1 MVTPEINREF
11 IKRIEQGVNYLTEQI
26 ADIKTLLNKQEPL
39 RDILRELADIRLLV
53 DFIAQ
58 KEKEGVMKK

>member
-11 IKRIEQGVNYLTEQI
+11 IKRLEQGVQYLTEQL
-26 ADIKTLLNKQEPL
+26 ADIKTLLNTQEPL
-39 RDILRELADIRLLV
+39 RDILKELADIRLLV

-58 KEKEGVMKK
+58 KEKTQHEE